1 MMNKL
6 PELTEEERAVLDGCN
21 MYKILGPWEH
31 RYEIA
36 MESAIKWYHSHR
48 EQQAKI
54 KRLEAE
60 VKLLQ
65 KETEVPKIAT
75 FEVRYKC
82 DNGKTEH
89 IRFFESLHFAQE
101 YMDWLENQGIEFL
114 SLQFYLL
121 IESRVFLIK

>member
-1 MMNKL
+1 MSNYYCEKCHKPARDSQLVLAYTKL
-6 PELTEEERAVLDGCN
+6 VCHECASIIISVLMD
-21 MYKILGPWEH
+21 
-31 RYEIA
+31 
-36 MESAIKWYHSHR
+36 
-48 EQQAKI
+48 
-54 KRLEAE
+54 E